1 MTSSGRSL
9 STSEE
14 SFHEVQ
20 REPTD
25 ECKILKAVIVGSPNA
40 GKSTL
45 SNRLLGRKI
54 FAVSPKV
61 HTTRHRSLG
70 TFVKGATQIV
80 LLDTPG
86 IVDYRYG
93 RKLKMS
99 KELLTDAEQALME
112 ADLGVLVVDAS
123 DKQSAHLL
131 PPEICRTI
139 WSYKDTPFALALNK
153 VDLIRHKR
161 VLLEMVDKLTRML
174 QTYLD
179 TKETNSNDT
188 RACLFHEVF
197 MISALTG
204 DGVDSLRDF
213 LVSSAYP
220 GKWVETTTTR
230 LSLLT
235 VVEDIVREKLFLY
248 LHKEIPYVIR
258 QSNELWEES
267 EDVLTV
273 MQYLTCTSQGQ
284 KSIVIGPAG
293 RTIQKITEEAKED
306 IQLIIG
312 KSVDLTLH
320 VRTMK

>member
-1 MTSSGRSL
+1 
-9 STSEE
+9 
-14 SFHEVQ
+14 
-20 REPTD
+20 
-25 ECKILKAVIVGSPNA
+25 
-40 GKSTL
+40 
-45 SNRLLGRKI
+45 
-54 FAVSPKV
+54 
-61 HTTRHRSLG
+61 
-70 TFVKGATQIV
+70 VKGATQIV

-204 DGVDSLRDF
+204 DGVDSLR
-213 LVSSAYP
+213 VC
-220 GKWVETTTTR
+220 
-230 LSLLT
+230 
-235 VVEDIVREKLFLY
+235 
-248 LHKEIPYVIR
+248 H
-258 QSNELWEES
+258 
-267 EDVLTV
+267 
-273 MQYLTCTSQGQ
+273 
-284 KSIVIGPAG
+284 
-293 RTIQKITEEAKED
+293 
-306 IQLIIG
+306 
-312 KSVDLTLH
+312 
-320 VRTMK
+320 